1 MRPKIDDDK
10 KRNVQLKVYLTV
22 AERQRLQEIFSNE
35 RISCLSDFIRERIFR
50 KRLSKHIEVSD
61 EFYTLFRTLD
71 YDLVKL
77 GTNLNQVA
85 YKLNAYNTYMLKR
98 EDMEIIH
105 SCFDVLKECHVA
117 LSKHLILMDLR

>member
-10 KRNVQLKVYLTV
+10 KRNVQLKVYLTL
-22 AERQRLQEIFSNE
+22 AERQKLQEMFSNE
-35 RISCLSDFIRERIFR
+35 RISCLSNFIRERIFR
-50 KRLSKHIEVSD
+50 KRMSKHIEVSD

-85 YKLNAYNTYMLKR
+85 HKLNACNTYMLKK

-105 SCFDVLKECHVA
+105 SCFDVLKGCHAV
-117 LSKHLILMDLR
+117 LSKHLILLDLR